1 MANAFIE
8 LSTDNTKTALKFYQQ
23 VFGWKSQSVPGM
35 DYTMLDMGK
44 DKGGGGVTK
53 KMMPGQP
60 TAWMPYITV
69 DNVKGAMARATK
81 AGGKALV
88 PFQSLGEMG
97 AIGVFMD
104 PSGAALGIWEAGKAT
119 AAPKAAAKKAVKKT
133 AKKSA
138 AKKATKVAGK
148 TSTKKSA
155 NKTAKKSKR

>member
-8 LSTDNTKTALKFYQQ
+8 LSTDNVKSALKFYST
-23 VFGWKSQSVPGM
+23 VFGWKANSVPGM
-35 DYTMLDMGK
+35 DYTMIDMGK

-60 TAWMPYITV
+60 TAWLPYITV
-69 DNVKGAMARATK
+69 DNVKAAMSKVTK

-104 PSGAALGIWEAGKAT
+104 PTGAALGIWEAGKPA
-119 AAPKAAAKKAVKKT
+119 AAPKKT

-138 AKKATKVAGK
+138 KKAAKKAP
-148 TSTKKSA
+148 KKSA
-155 NKTAKKSKR
+155 KPAAKVSAKAAPKKSAKKSKR

>member
-1 MANAFIE
+1 
-8 LSTDNTKTALKFYQQ
+8 
-23 VFGWKSQSVPGM
+23 
-35 DYTMLDMGK
+35 
-44 DKGGGGVTK
+44 
-53 KMMPGQP
+53 
-60 TAWMPYITV
+60 MPYITV